1 MHRPSRV
8 VTRERGNGALVPE
21 CFRDEGVFYLR
32 RGEPPKQ
39 SDVRPYN
46 GGFAGGIH
54 MQGELEALQREA
66 LAELEIIQDA
76 ETLHNWEIKYL
87 GKKGL
92 VIEAVRSVGQL
103 PKEQRADFGKRAN
116 QIKEALTIAH
126 VERDKT
132 VRAHA
137 LAL

>member
-1 MHRPSRV
+1 
-8 VTRERGNGALVPE
+8 
-21 CFRDEGVFYLR
+21 
-32 RGEPPKQ
+32 
-39 SDVRPYN
+39 
-46 GGFAGGIH
+46 
-54 MQGELEALQREA
+54 MQDELEALQREA

-126 VERDKT
+126 AERDKT
-132 VRAHA
+132 VKAHA
-137 LAL
+137 LALDLEEGEVDVTLPGRARPTGGLHPSTQTLREFYDIWADMGF